1 LAGGRGVATS
11 GSRDERVVS
20 IERESKMAA
29 ARQFMSSK
37 IESISADESV
47 DAAARRMRD
56 ADVGAL
62 LVTEPDGM
70 LTGMITDRD
79 IVTGCIAAG
88 HDPAKCPVS
97 SLADHPPVTVD
108 AGAELGEI
116 LKTMGRSRVRRVP
129 VTDGGRLVGV
139 IGMSDLLKAATPD
152 EIGSLFGRIV
162 HK

>member
-1 LAGGRGVATS
+1 MS
-11 GSRDERVVS
+11 
-20 IERESKMAA
+20 A
-29 ARQFMSSK
+29 ARQFMNGK
-37 IESISADESV
+37 IESIPSAESV
-47 DAAARRMRD
+47 DVAAQRMRD

-62 LVTEPDGM
+62 LVTDPDGK

-97 SLADHPPVTVD
+97 SLADHPPITVD
-108 AGAELGEI
+108 AGADLAEI

-129 VTDGGRLVGV
+129 VTESGRLVGV
-139 IGMSDLLKAATPD
+139 IGVSDLLKAATPD
-152 EIGSLFGRIV
+152 EISSLVGRIV

>member
-1 LAGGRGVATS
+1 
-11 GSRDERVVS
+11 
-20 IERESKMAA
+20 MAA
-29 ARQFMSSK
+29 ARQFMNDK
-37 IESISADESV
+37 LESISSTEPV
-47 DAAARRMRD
+47 DVAAQRMRD

-62 LVTEPDGM
+62 LVTDPAGM
-70 LTGMITDRD
+70 LTGVITDRD
-79 IVTGCIAAG
+79 IVTGCIAEG

-108 AGAELGEI
+108 AEADLGEI

-139 IGMSDLLKAATPD
+139 IGVSDLMKAATPD
-152 EIGSLFGRIV
+152 EISSLVGRLV